1 MLQTKT
7 RTSDSARALDSL
19 RQLVRALG
27 ASTRSSSPNGV
38 SGAQIFALRQIAAN
52 PGISVNELA
61 KRTMARQSTVSELV
75 GRLVAEGLVL
85 RRTDTDD
92 ARQAQLH
99 LTSRGRKIVNN
110 SATTVQEKLI
120 AGVEK
125 MPPKDRAAL
134 ADALENWIVASGL
147 ESIVPSL
154 FFEHPE

>member
-1 MLQTKT
+1 MPGTKPN
-7 RTSDSARALDSL
+7 SDSARALDSL

-27 ASTRSSSPNGV
+27 ASTRSSSISGV
-38 SGAQIFALRQIAAN
+38 SGAQTFALRQIAAN

-61 KRTMARQSTVSELV
+61 RKTMARQSTVSELV
-75 GRLVAEGLVL
+75 GRLVAEGHVL
-85 RRTDTDD
+85 RKTDSDD

-99 LTSRGRKIVNN
+99 LTSRGKKVVST

-120 AGVEK
+120 DGVER
-125 MPPKDRAAL
+125 MSAKDRAAL

-147 ESIVPSL
+147 EGVAPSL